1 MSVERFSAWY
11 FTQPELVQQLVV
23 LGPPAL
29 VAVGIM
35 LALGARPR
43 FIGLVWRY
51 NSPAIAAAIDGQ
63 LQREEE
69 EADGEWVESANASV
83 DDLIARQRRGVR

>member
-1 MSVERFSAWY
+1 MFVERFSAWWS
-11 FTQPELVQQLVV
+11 TQPEMVQELVV

-43 FIGLVWRY
+43 FIRLAWLY
-51 NSPAIAAAIDGQ
+51 NPAIAAAIDAQ
-63 LQREEE
+63 RRREEE
-69 EADGEWVESANASV
+69 EAEGEWVESAKASV
-83 DDLIARQRRGVR
+83 DDLVARRRRGVR

>member
-11 FTQPELVQQLVV
+11 FTQPELVQELVV
-23 LGPPAL
+23 VGPPLL

-43 FIGLVWRY
+43 FIGLARLY
-51 NSPAIAAAIDGQ
+51 NPAIAAAIDSQ